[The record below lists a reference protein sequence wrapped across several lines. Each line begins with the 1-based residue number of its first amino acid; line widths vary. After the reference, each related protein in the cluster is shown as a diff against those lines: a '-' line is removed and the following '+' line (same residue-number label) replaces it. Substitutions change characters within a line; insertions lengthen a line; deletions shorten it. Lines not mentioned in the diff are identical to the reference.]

1 LNSIKTAPREKVI
14 SQLSDDLITSVDLA
28 EELGRTPNTIRKWTR
43 LKIIP
48 AIRLNTRVVW
58 YDRADVRRALQKYR
72 QKEAVK

>member
-1 LNSIKTAPREKVI
+1 MNPIKTPPREKVF